1 MSKSQHSYSP
11 EFHKGND
18 ETQFSADARPERLS
32 ESEIASRAYE
42 RWQHRGR
49 PDGSAEEDWL
59 EAEREVESQQ
69 AVTQA

>member
-11 EFHKGND
+11 ESHNGNH
-18 ETQFSADARPERLS
+18 ETSADARPERLS
-32 ESEIASRAYE
+32 ESEIASRAYQ

-69 AVTQA
+69 AATQA